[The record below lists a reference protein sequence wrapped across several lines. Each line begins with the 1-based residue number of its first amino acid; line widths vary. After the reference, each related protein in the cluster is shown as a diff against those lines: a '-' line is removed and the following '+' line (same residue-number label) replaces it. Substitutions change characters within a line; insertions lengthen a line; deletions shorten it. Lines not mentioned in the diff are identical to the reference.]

1 MLDFSICLLTLF
13 LCEQLQNPKFDI
25 RSYSELI
32 SAIRLLVS
40 EDQCEG
46 RFVFGRQ
53 VPTPKEAKRI
63 TETSSRSSGGSGGSG
78 ADNAKSQLQTL
89 LARGGHESPVY
100 NVKQLKNNQFR
111 AVVMFNGLDFVGQPC
126 GSKKV
131 AEQDAANEAL
141 QWLTGEAQLTPSS
154 LDHISGLMKS
164 KRKRSK
170 RF

>member
-1 MLDFSICLLTLF
+1 M
-13 LCEQLQNPKFDI
+13 
-25 RSYSELI
+25 
-32 SAIRLLVS
+32 VS

-53 VPTPKEAKRI
+53 VPNPKEAK
-63 TETSSRSSGGSGGSG
+63 TETSLRNSGGGSGSG
-78 ADNAKSQLQTL
+78 ADNAKNQLQTL

-100 NVKQLKNNQFR
+100 SVKQLKNNQFR

-126 GSKKV
+126 GSKKH
-131 AEQDAANEAL
+131 AEKDAANEAL

-154 LDHISGLMKS
+154 LDHISGLMKRS
-164 KRKRSK
+164 KKQRSK